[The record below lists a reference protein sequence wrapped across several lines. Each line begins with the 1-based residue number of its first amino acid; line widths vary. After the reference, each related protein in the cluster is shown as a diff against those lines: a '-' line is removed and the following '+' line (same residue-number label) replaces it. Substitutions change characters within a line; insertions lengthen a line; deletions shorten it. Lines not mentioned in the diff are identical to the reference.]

1 MYRPYR
7 IKPVVQILNFYTL
20 FHAHYPQDYSF
31 RGETHDFW
39 ECFFVRKGEVRVSGN
54 ERVYVLKE
62 GELILH
68 QPQELHRFV
77 VTSEGGADVLT
88 FSFDGAGALLEEL
101 KNSAVSLSDAQEG
114 MLLPVIEA
122 AEKRGLFLPD
132 DGRAY
137 EKKMKRL
144 EAEQIE
150 LQKIGCYI
158 QLLFLSLHGQKRLE
172 PETDSRSALI
182 FRDAVSYMTEKSGE
196 MPGIE
201 EIARAC
207 HTSCTGLQNVFR
219 SYSGLSVHRYLM
231 KLKINTAVK
240 LLGQGKTVTETALE
254 LGFQSQ
260 SHFSNVFKKETG
272 VCPGKSR
279 GMK

>member
-1 MYRPYR
+1 
-7 IKPVVQILNFYTL
+7 
-20 FHAHYPQDYSF
+20 
-31 RGETHDFW
+31 
-39 ECFFVRKGEVRVSGN
+39 
-54 ERVYVLKE
+54 
-62 GELILH
+62 
-68 QPQELHRFV
+68 
-77 VTSEGGADVLT
+77 
-88 FSFDGAGALLEEL
+88 
-101 KNSAVSLSDAQEG
+101 

-201 EIARAC
+201 EIARAWDSRSALIFRDAVSYMTEKSGEMPGIEEIARAC
-207 HTSCTGLQNVFR
+207 HTSCTGLQNVF
-219 SYSGLSVHRYLM
+219 
-231 KLKINTAVK
+231 
-240 LLGQGKTVTETALE
+240 
-254 LGFQSQ
+254 F
-260 SHFSNVFKKETG
+260 
-272 VCPGKSR
+272 
-279 GMK
+279 GMR